1 MSVRQPE
8 APAKG
13 AGRHTEADWTNLDE
27 RYPSKKG
34 TSSKS
39 LLEFYNGKLRAY
51 GNKNSNL
58 AHRSDTS
65 EQDAKAYDEAAKLLY
80 RYAEIFNSVL
90 EQPTK
95 KMTEAVL
102 TVWDEAEKYEHRAKE
117 QNNKIIQDAVIV
129 ILSEFKQ
136 TWNWARMGTNPGN
149 MLNA

>member
-1 MSVRQPE
+1 M
-8 APAKG
+8 
-13 AGRHTEADWTNLDE
+13 TEADWTNLDE

-58 AHRSDTS
+58 AHRSVTS
-65 EQDAKAYDEAAKLLY
+65 AQDAKAYEEAAKLLY
-80 RYAEIFNSVL
+80 RYAEIFNFVL

-102 TVWDEAEKYEHRAKE
+102 TVWDEAEKHEHHAKE
-117 QNNKIIQDAVIV
+117 QNNKIIQDAVMV
-129 ILSEFKQ
+129 ILSEFRQ
-136 TWNWARMGTNPGN
+136 TWNWARMGANPGN
-149 MLNA
+149 MMNA